1 MLNYRTRE
9 SSFKVILLSHTF
21 LYRAMISPFGLN
33 ILHVLYNLSDPGIV
47 SGNEPET
54 TQNLNIYKERQNQ
67 IMKF

>member
-1 MLNYRTRE
+1 MA
-9 SSFKVILLSHTF
+9 ILLSHTF

-54 TQNLNIYKERQNQ
+54 TQNLNIYIYLVSTYNYSAC
-67 IMKF
+67 